1 VGKASSSKKVARA
14 ARAGGRRKVR
24 GQRGLVFPIALA
36 VVIVLGLGLIFYA
49 RNNNQAAAT
58 TPPVLGDHW
67 HAAYGVY
74 ICGNFIP
81 AFTKGLDPN
90 AADPLGIHS
99 HGDGVIHIHPF
110 SSETS
115 GKNATLGKYLDWEG
129 VKLTNDE
136 LTLPDGTKYKTGDAC
151 PQGTPDAGKKGT
163 LKAAVWENVQTGTEA
178 PNIWITDFDNI
189 HFDRDGMGITV
200 AFVPDDTDITQLK
213 PPTAANL
220 AQLGSADAG
229 SAATTTVPGAT
240 TAPGATTTAAGAATT
255 APAATP
261 APSDTTAPPD
271 TTAPADTTAT
281 TSG

>member
-24 GQRGLVFPIALA
+24 SQRGLVFPVALGL
-36 VVIVLGLGLIFYA
+36 VVLLGLGLIIYA

-74 ICGNFIP
+74 VCGSFLP
-81 AFTKGLDPN
+81 SFTKGLDPN

-136 LTLPDGTKYKTGDAC
+136 LTLPDGTKYKTGDNC
-151 PQGTPDAGKKGT
+151 PEGTPDAGKKAT
-163 LKAAVWENVQTGTEA
+163 LKAAVWENVQTGTDA
-178 PNIWITDFDNI
+178 PNIWITDFKNI
-189 HFDRDGMGITV
+189 HFDRDGMGITI
-200 AFVPDDTDITQLK
+200 AFVPDDTDITKLK
-213 PPTAANL
+213 PPTASNL

-229 SAATTTVPGAT
+229 TATTTVPGETTVPGATTVPGETTVPGAT
-240 TAPGATTTAAGAATT
+240 TAPA
-255 APAATP
+255 
-261 APSDTTAPPD
+261 DTSA

>member
-24 GQRGLVFPIALA
+24 GQRGVVFPIALG
-36 VVIVLGLGLIFYA
+36 VVVLLGLGLIFYA

-67 HAAYGVY
+67 HAAYGFY

-81 AFTKGLDPN
+81 SFTKGLDPN

-151 PQGTPDAGKKGT
+151 PEGTPDAGKKGT
-163 LKAAVWENVQTGTEA
+163 LKAAVWENVQTGTDA
-178 PNIWITDFDNI
+178 PNIWITDFNNI

-200 AFVPDDTDITQLK
+200 AFVPDDTDITKLK

-220 AQLGSADAG
+220 AQLGSVDTG
-229 SAATTTVPGAT
+229 SAATTVPGGTTLPGAT
-240 TAPGATTTAAGAATT
+240 TAPGSATT
-255 APAATP
+255 APQATTASASP
-261 APSDTTAPPD
+261 APSATTAPTD
-271 TTAPADTTAT
+271 ATAPTPTTT
-281 TSG
+281 G